1 MVADSYGAE
10 VDRGFVRR
18 CVASAMGVAL
28 LGGVASAC
36 GTAVEPRPE
45 AQTKTVAVSADP
57 AGLLHPRS
65 GSLAARA
72 PDPLDWV
79 ANNQGVCVTLV
90 RGVSPAAAVRR
101 LTAGGARRFSSRSR
115 AVNWSYGGSNYNR
128 YWLGAGRIGKWT
140 FVWED
145 NGFQCSL
152 HRPAV
157 RTSAH
162 GRFTSVF
169 WNVNVIEGFTYA
181 IKGHIVRQFDPVYPG
196 RHAGHGKPLPAEA
209 GLPWRQH
216 PERAMLRLQTRLTGQ
231 QVARPGW
238 LRRPHVHFWGYYLD

>member
-1 MVADSYGAE
+1 VAGSYGAE
-10 VDRGFVRR
+10 VDCGLVRR

-28 LGGVASAC
+28 LGGSAAAC
-36 GTAVEPRPE
+36 GTAVAPRPE
-45 AQTKTVAVSADP
+45 AQTKTAAVSADP
-57 AGLLHPRS
+57 AGLLRPRS
-65 GSLAARA
+65 GSPAARA
-72 PDPLDWV
+72 PDPLGWV

-90 RGVSPAAAVRR
+90 RRVSPDAAVRR
-101 LTAGGARRFSSRSR
+101 LTGGGARLFSSRSR
-115 AVNWSYGGSNYNR
+115 AVKWSYGGSDYDR

-157 RTSAH
+157 RTSAR

-169 WNVNVIEGFTYA
+169 WDVNAVEGFNYA

-196 RHAGHGKPLPAEA
+196 RHVRTLKGRCCGCN
-209 GLPWRQH
+209 
-216 PERAMLRLQTRLTGQ
+216 
-231 QVARPGW
+231 PG
-238 LRRPHVHFWGYYLD
+238 